1 MIRIEFML
9 WVVDCIKGVCK
20 LRMKRRR
27 GGGAAALENKTCCFL
42 VMNLFVNSDIIESM
56 GS

>member
-27 GGGAAALENKTCCFL
+27 GGRAAALENKTCCFFGDEL
-42 VMNLFVNSDIIESM
+42 VCEF
-56 GS
+56 